1 MGIMDAGVGEEVG
14 WGVFVE
20 VGDACCTG
28 VGVSEGGDVAV
39 TVASVV
45 ELIWVSSLTGVGVN
59 ISRVAP
65 VQADRNQLRRA
76 SK

>member
-1 MGIMDAGVGEEVG
+1 MGVTDAGVKDEVG
-14 WGVFVE
+14 WGVFV
-20 VGDACCTG
+20 G
-28 VGVSEGGDVAV
+28 VGVAWRTGLGVLEGSDVAV

-45 ELIWVSSLTGVGVN
+45 ALICVSSLTGVGVN

-65 VQADRNQLRRA
+65 VQADRSQLRRA